1 MSTYVLLAKWTD
13 QGIRTVGEAPRRI
26 DAAKKLLSDM
36 GGQFTSLHMTMGE
49 YDLIA
54 IYDAP
59 DDAIALRFTLMLGNQ
74 GSVRTSSLK
83 AFPENAFRE
92 IIHSLE

>member
-13 QGIRTVGEAPRRI
+13 HGVRAVADAPKRI
-26 DAAKKLLSDM
+26 DAAKKLLVDM
-36 GGQFTSLHMTMGE
+36 GGHFVSLHMTLGE
-49 YDLIA
+49 YDLVC
-54 IYDAP
+54 IYEAP
-59 DDAIALRFTLMLGNQ
+59 DDAIALRFILMLGQQ
-74 GSVRTSSLK
+74 GFVRTTSLK

>member
-13 QGIRTVGEAPRRI
+13 QGVRTVGDAPKRI
-26 DAAKKLLSDM
+26 DAAKKLLTDM
-36 GGQFTSLHMTMGE
+36 GGQFTSLHMTMGD
-49 YDLIA
+49 YDLVG

-59 DDAIALRFTLMLGNQ
+59 DDAIALRFTLLVGKQ
-74 GSVRTSSLK
+74 GSVRTTSLK

-92 IIHSLE
+92 IIHSIG

>member
-1 MSTYVLLAKWTD
+1 MSTYVLLAKWTE
-13 QGIRTVGEAPRRI
+13 QGIRTVSEAPKRI
-26 DAAKKLLSDM
+26 DAAKKLLADM
-36 GGQFTSLHMTMGE
+36 GGQFMSLHMTMGE

-59 DDAIALRFTLMLGNQ
+59 DDAIALRFTLMLARQ